1 MRGCLIHNA
10 IGSQDLM
17 EDHITLPTTV
27 TDGHVVGI
35 VGVGS
40 ATATAATPSTVA
52 ATAAATVSGHLNE
65 TRVNL
70 LLGLLEDID
79 KVTSL
84 LLVISSEKG
93 NGGTHGTSTTG
104 TTNSVNVVF
113 RVVGIIVVQHVSD
126 VAHIFTRMVSRRRR
140 GLYSNVPA
148 WKMKVDSDA
157 YWHAV
162 CTSLLA
168 EMGQ

>member
-40 ATATAATPSTVA
+40 ATATAATPS
-52 ATAAATVSGHLNE
+52 TVSGHLNE

-140 GLYSNVPA
+140 GVYSNVPA